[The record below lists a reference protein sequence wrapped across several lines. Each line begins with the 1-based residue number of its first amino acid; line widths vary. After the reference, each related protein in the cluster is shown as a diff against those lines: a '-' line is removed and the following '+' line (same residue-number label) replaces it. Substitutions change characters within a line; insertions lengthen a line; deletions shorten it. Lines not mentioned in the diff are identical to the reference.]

1 MAHTHTH
8 PLVLPHICTTGD
20 HRGRERERG
29 GEGPGSGKGHFENK
43 KQSELRRTT
52 NISYMHKNPL
62 RSLFQKGDLSRAKDM
77 DKDTER
83 VRTEQPTD
91 RTFLHKIT
99 ICIKI
104 LILLIFPCHLFTY
117 TYVWHVF
124 STNFSSFFCTLKH
137 EKNFKWPEKGPQPKE
152 LPELPEMFRPFAVF
166 VFYFPFF
173 LRCFFFFARLCFVK
187 SLNII
192 FPFLLGRCKTFREFQ
207 MSRSVQGG
215 QSCPS
220 NPLAA
225 IAHQVFRA

>member
-1 MAHTHTH
+1 MNGSHTHTH
-8 PLVLPHICTTGD
+8 TPARSAAYLHNRRPQ
-20 HRGRERERG
+20 RERERKGG
-29 GEGPGSGKGHFENK
+29 GEAAGSGKGHFENK

-137 EKNFKWPEKGPQPKE
+137 EKNFKWPEKGPQPKGVARNVSSICRVRF
-152 LPELPEMFRPFAVF
+152 LFTFF
-166 VFYFPFF
+166 VF
-173 LRCFFFFARLCFVK
+173 LCCFFFYLALFCQKFEHHFSFSSG
-187 SLNII
+187 SLRN
-192 FPFLLGRCKTFREFQ
+192 F
-207 MSRSVQGG
+207 S
-215 QSCPS
+215 
-220 NPLAA
+220 
-225 IAHQVFRA
+225 

>member
-1 MAHTHTH
+1 MNGSHTHTHTH

-20 HRGRERERG
+20 HRGRQRED
-29 GEGPGSGKGHFENK
+29 PGSGKGHFENK

-137 EKNFKWPEKGPQPKE
+137 EKNFKWPEKGPQPKGVARVARNVSSICRVRF
-152 LPELPEMFRPFAVF
+152 LFT
-166 VFYFPFF
+166 FF
-173 LRCFFFFARLCFVK
+173 CVASSFTRLCFVK

-192 FPFLLGRCKTFREFQ
+192 FPFLLRRCETFREFQ
-207 MSRSVQGG
+207 MSRSVQGS

>member
-1 MAHTHTH
+1 MNGSHTHTHTH

-20 HRGRERERG
+20 HRGRQR
-29 GEGPGSGKGHFENK
+29 EGPGSGKGHFENK

-137 EKNFKWPEKGPQPKE
+137 EKNFKWPVKGPQPKGVARVARNVSSICRVRF
-152 LPELPEMFRPFAVF
+152 LFTFF
-166 VFYFPFF
+166 VF
-173 LRCFFFFARLCFVK
+173 LCCCFFYSALFCQKFEHHFSFSSG
-187 SLNII
+187 SLRN
-192 FPFLLGRCKTFREFQ
+192 F
-207 MSRSVQGG
+207 S
-215 QSCPS
+215 
-220 NPLAA
+220 
-225 IAHQVFRA
+225 